1 VEDRRERI
9 LLAGD
14 LPSPANPPSGCRFRT
29 RCPWSQARC
38 AEERP
43 ELRVFDD
50 SGQRVAC
57 HFAEEIRSGA
67 LPMHEVRAELVR
79 PDADPGPQ
87 VGAELIQTRT
97 DLPAP

>member
-1 VEDRRERI
+1 M
-9 LLAGD
+9 LLVGD

-29 RCPWSQARC
+29 RCPWSQTRC

-57 HFAEEIRSGA
+57 HFAEEIRSGELA
-67 LPMHEVRAELVR
+67 PHEVRAELVH
-79 PDADPGPQ
+79 PGADAAPAVDN
-87 VGAELIQTRT
+87 ELIPTRT
-97 DLPAP
+97 DLPTQ

>member
-29 RCPWSQARC
+29 RCPWSQQRC

-43 ELRVFDD
+43 ALRVFDD

-57 HFAEEIRSGA
+57 HFAEEIRSGE
-67 LPMHEVRAELVR
+67 LKMHEVRAELVR
-79 PDADPGPQ
+79 PDSDPAPG